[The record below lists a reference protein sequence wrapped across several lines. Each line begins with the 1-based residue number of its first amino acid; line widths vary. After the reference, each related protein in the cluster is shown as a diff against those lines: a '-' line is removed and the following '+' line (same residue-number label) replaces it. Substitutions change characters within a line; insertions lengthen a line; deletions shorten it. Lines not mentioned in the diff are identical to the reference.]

1 MSANHQQMDAGV
13 YLAKVNELDRLK
25 NGDGEALRR
34 AEAQA
39 RETLARMKR
48 ESGNTQQRI
57 SQQRLSLLQKLRNV
71 ENLTVSTLSD
81 IEISTEQAR
90 LRVSQLQENVKE
102 VSESICGIISSAQE
116 TYKTAIAMYE
126 QARAELTASQLD
138 PDYVRFAP
146 DKLFTIEKQI
156 FNFEFCTFLFH

>member
-90 LRVSQLQENVKE
+90 LRVSQLQEHVKE
-102 VSESICGIISSAQE
+102 V
-116 TYKTAIAMYE
+116 
-126 QARAELTASQLD
+126 
-138 PDYVRFAP
+138 
-146 DKLFTIEKQI
+146 
-156 FNFEFCTFLFH
+156 